1 MAIRYMTWQ
10 DIKLATLQ
18 KMFASKGQT
27 IQIDSSNEEYINSMP
42 QACNEAL
49 QLLATAGKFIIE
61 PLQIVLSPLPNLIS
75 DGTAKK
81 TYSIVND
88 TVSFEAWGA
97 KSFYFKANGILEV
110 HIYVGENEYIY
121 TPESS
126 EEEEEELSIPIS
138 INTKRFDAFRGLI
151 ENPDNELVKITFTST
166 YPSNIKNIAL
176 YNASFAEAKDVQ
188 PFEDFIHYNLT
199 DLAEDF
205 YQLDSGEIYY
215 EGESKP
221 RYIASSD
228 YYQEADKVLVL
239 KRSMPGTYTIYYK
252 KYPQN
257 ITAET
262 EDEYE
267 LILDPEVAT
276 LLPLYMASELYKDD
290 DNAIATVYRNEFEVA
305 FERLTQLAEV
315 PRKEEFVSESG
326 WC

>member
-10 DIKLATLQ
+10 DVKLATLQ
-18 KMFASKGQT
+18 KMFASKGQS
-27 IQIDSSNEEYINSMP
+27 IQVDSSNEEYINSMP

-61 PLQIVLSPLPNLIS
+61 PLQIVLSPLPNLIGES
-75 DGTAKK
+75 AAKK

-88 TVSFEAWGA
+88 SVTFTAKGA
-97 KSFYFKANGILEV
+97 KSFYFKANGILDV
-110 HIYVGENEYIY
+110 HIFVGENEYIH
-121 TPESS
+121 TPES
-126 EEEEEELSIPIS
+126 EEDETDIAIPIS
-138 INTKRFDAFRGLI
+138 INTKSFDAFRGLI
-151 ENPDNELVKITFTST
+151 ENPDDEEVTITFTSV

-176 YNASFAEAKDVQ
+176 YSASFAEPKDVQ
-188 PFEDFIHYNLT
+188 PFEEFIHYNLT

-215 EGESKP
+215 EGEDKP
-221 RYIASSD
+221 RYIAASN

-252 KYPQN
+252 KYPQS
-257 ITAET
+257 ITWET
-262 EDEYE
+262 EDDYE

-276 LLPLYMASELYKDD
+276 LVPLYMASQLYKDD